1 MPKSKSPTATDA
13 AHAVLNAALNA
24 ADAAY
29 ADAFAHAV
37 ARRARRRATPS
48 TYARDANGSEG
59 VLLAAAAAAVAHA
72 NAYHAAAYAAYDAYR
87 AARTRRRFD
96 DSEARTLAGMEGGN
110 RALAEFDGLELDTP
124 DGIAFYRHDRW

>member
-29 ADAFAHAV
+29 ADAFAA
-37 ARRARRRATPS
+37 
-48 TYARDANGSEG
+48 YARDANG
-59 VLLAAAAAAVAHA
+59 VLLAAAAVAHA
-72 NAYHAAAYAAYDAYR
+72 NAYHAAAYAAYDAYH
-87 AARTRRRFD
+87 AAPVPAPVPAPARPRPRPRPRTRRRFD